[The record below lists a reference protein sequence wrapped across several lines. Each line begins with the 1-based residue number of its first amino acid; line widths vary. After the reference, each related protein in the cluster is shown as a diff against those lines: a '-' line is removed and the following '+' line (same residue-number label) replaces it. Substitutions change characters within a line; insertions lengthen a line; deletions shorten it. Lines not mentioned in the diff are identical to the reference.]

1 MADEENTTDSFPCPY
16 CAELIKAKAK
26 VCRFCGRTVD
36 PVMKMLE
43 DQRGTSQQG
52 RVNIV
57 VSDGITEYH
66 PNSSVQIAT
75 ANIPKKRSIYILLA
89 VFLGGLGIHNFYAGY
104 SGRGLAQL
112 LILIF
117 TGWLIIPAVAVGI
130 WVLVEIC
137 SVTKDADN
145 IPFV

>member
-1 MADEENTTDSFPCPY
+1 MADEENITDSFPCPY

-57 VSDGITEYH
+57 VSDGITEYRSS
-66 PNSSVQIAT
+66 SSVHVTTDEA
-75 ANIPKKRSIYILLA
+75 PRKRSIYILLA
-89 VFLGGLGIHNFYAGY
+89 IFFGGLGVHNFYAGY

-112 LILIF
+112 LIFLF

-137 SVTKDADN
+137 IITRDAEN
-145 IPFV
+145 IPFK